1 MSEPPTDHQHF
12 TPQTSSANM
21 LNRQRHSRS
30 IQKVKR
36 RWKSPWRSKQ
46 SVYMCTEDK
55 TEKSYIYW
63 NTHEHLD
70 RASGCTT
77 TSALHHMLLF
87 LIGIRILTQNQH
99 QHPTV
104 ICCAILILH
113 KRNVRVECEEFQ
125 KGCWSVH
132 PSPKPHFKIS
142 ISISPF
148 KSFILIPGEVG
159 AS

>member
-1 MSEPPTDHQHF
+1 
-12 TPQTSSANM
+12 
-21 LNRQRHSRS
+21 
-30 IQKVKR
+30 
-36 RWKSPWRSKQ
+36 
-46 SVYMCTEDK
+46 MCTEDK

-87 LIGIRILTQNQH
+87 LIGIRILTQNQY

-142 ISISPF
+142 ISISPLCRDIWISRSQWTF
-148 KSFILIPGEVG
+148 ESSTQLAFAAVAVILCTSAPRCVRWRLAPFLRSLTILCF
-159 AS
+159 